1 MHPDEHAQPSAD
13 VKPKPFNEAEK
24 TKEYWIQHG
33 KDFIESRLKLTP
45 NTKKARNII
54 MFLGDGL
61 SHTTIGKQSCE

>member
-1 MHPDEHAQPSAD
+1 MHPNDNPSRSAGI
-13 VKPKPFNEAEK
+13 KPKAFNEAEL

-61 SHTTIGKQSCE
+61 SHTTVGELS